1 MHGSIYVA
9 FTFNVVAVFIGCLC
23 NVYTLGLTVK
33 QITLKQFIRRVLLPV
48 TPITVVA
55 FLAAYSPR
63 LFMQPGFWRLVVVTL
78 ISTVVTVGM
87 TYAIAEPEAKEW
99 IKSKLKKLLRH

>member
-1 MHGSIYVA
+1 MCVLFYKRSQFRSFPQTEKEDLTGL
-9 FTFNVVAVFIGCLC
+9 AV
-23 NVYTLGLTVK
+23 
-33 QITLKQFIRRVLLPV
+33 QFIMRVLLPV